1 MDIYYTSDTH
11 SYVYPEDYTGTGAK
25 NMGYMAAASQFRP
38 GSLVIDGG
46 DLLQGSPLLRF
57 EMKTGI
63 KDHLAIRAFNAANL
77 DIYVPGNHDFDYGYE
92 GVKNL
97 REKLNADFICANL
110 IDLRGLIKPQRWTV
124 IERDCLKVFVTGVV
138 TDYVNV
144 WDRDKLDGLE
154 IADCF
159 QSTAEAYK
167 ASLDLDADFRI
178 CVYHGGF
185 GQISEGELNENI
197 GSRLAE
203 IGFDLLLTA
212 HQHRVI
218 QPHTEGRSLVLQAGS
233 KAEHFAH
240 IRLEKGKKPE
250 AEIISADFAHPL
262 TPALEALKESD
273 STRADVAAFLK
284 KEVGFISG
292 ELEDSGRI
300 ESFVHGSSLA
310 DFINDLQ
317 LSLSDADISAAA
329 LVNKPVSLKDR
340 VTMFDL
346 LSAYPFSNTLTVLKI
361 NALMLKQAL
370 ERSAEFVDYADGK
383 LIESPY
389 FSPEKDERYNCD
401 FFRGLAYTFD
411 LSRPHGDRVVKM
423 EHKGIDLLKHSSKEL
438 KIVLNSYR
446 ASGTGGYD
454 CYRGLEVVSVI
465 STEIQDALI
474 SKFESDS
481 PIMVPEKTEYR
492 VLF

>member
-1 MDIYYTSDTH
+1 MDIYFTSDTH
-11 SYVYPEDYTGTGAK
+11 SYVYPEDYTGTGLK

-57 EMKTGI
+57 EMKSGI
-63 KDHLAIRAFNAANL
+63 KNHLAIRAFNAANL

-97 REKLNADFICANL
+97 REKLNAKFICANL
-110 IDLRGLIKPQRWTV
+110 RDLRGQIKPQKWTTA
-124 IERDCLKVFVTGVV
+124 EKNCLKVFVTGVV

-144 WDRDKLDGLE
+144 WDKDKLDGLE
-154 IADCF
+154 ISDCY
-159 QSTAEAYK
+159 QAAAEAYE
-167 ASLDLDADFRI
+167 ASLDLDVDFRI

-185 GQISEGELNENI
+185 GQISDGELNENI

-218 QPHTEGRSLVLQAGS
+218 QPHTEGRSLVLQTGS

-250 AEIISADFAHPL
+250 AEILKADFAHPL
-262 TPALEALKESD
+262 TPALKAVKESD
-273 STRADVAAFLK
+273 STRADVTAFLE

-292 ELEDSGRI
+292 ELDDRGRI

-317 LSLSDADISAAA
+317 LSLSGADISAAA
-329 LVNKPVSLKDR
+329 LVNRPVALKNR
-340 VTMFDL
+340 VTMLDL

-361 NALMLKQAL
+361 NALKLKQAL
-370 ERSAEFVDYADGK
+370 ERSAEFVDYEDGK

-401 FFRGLAYTFD
+401 FFRGLAYAFD
-411 LSRPHGDRVVKM
+411 LSRPHGDRVVRM
-423 EHKGIDLLKHSSKEL
+423 EHKGVDLLKNSREL

-454 CYRGLEVVSVI
+454 CYKGLEVISII

-481 PIMVPEKTEYR
+481 PIKVPEKTEYS
-492 VLF
+492 VLY